1 MKVMK
6 KVKSSPKPAAMKK
19 ATPMKKVLG
28 HKKAA
33 KRSKSKK
40 PAKANAAYAWT
51 PAEERLLRGL
61 NTPAKIQAFLDS
73 LHYDGSDHYWSV
85 RMTLRTRKAHCMGGA
100 LVAAHCLERL
110 GYGSPRVVGFEA
122 KNDDSHAVAVYQV
135 NGLWGALGKS
145 NFTLI
150 RARDPVYR
158 SLRELMMS
166 YFDFYFNTKGEKSF
180 VGYSKPFPLAGCG
193 KDWLFS
199 EEPVCGKLSDFDD
212 QKKCPI
218 VPTLPRGFQRK
229 KLLLPASKAV
239 LKGGLLGSNP
249 AGLYKPR

>member
-6 KVKSSPKPAAMKK
+6 KAKTVRKTVAKKPVPMKK
-19 ATPMKKVLG
+19 A
-28 HKKAA
+28 AA
-33 KRSKSKK
+33 RTAKGKTQ
-40 PAKANAAYAWT
+40 AKAPYYWT

-61 NTPAKIQAFLDS
+61 NTPSKIQAFLDS
-73 LHYDGSDHYWSV
+73 LHYDGSDNYWSV
-85 RMTLRTRKAHCMGGA
+85 RMTLRTRRAHCMGGA

-110 GYGSPRVVGFEA
+110 GYGTPRVVGFEA

-166 YFDFYFNTKGEKSF
+166 YFDFYFNSKGEKSF
-180 VGYSKPFPLAGCG
+180 TGYSKPFSLASCG

-199 EEPVCGKLSDFDD
+199 ETPVCDGKLAAFDD

-218 VPTLPRGFQRK
+218 TQTLPRGFQRK

-239 LKGGLLGSNP
+239 LKGGMLGANP